1 MSLRLRLTLLYS
13 LLFAALLALFGVI
26 VYLRMSSRL
35 YSSVDDSLRVR
46 AQQITAEQITSATNG
61 SIQLDQSVLDEI
73 AAPGVYVEV
82 LDDDG
87 TPIQKSTN
95 LTSNLPLPTKKASS
109 TTSDALET
117 RRTSNGERVRILYR
131 PIGIPTDPGDRLLV
145 ARSLHQTDAALDTT
159 RNLLIGGGI
168 AVVVVAN
175 VLAYIF
181 SGPALRPIRVATD
194 TASDIEATADFSRRI
209 EGEKQRGEV
218 GDLVRTL
225 NELIAKIEATLDA
238 HRAFLADSSH
248 ELRRPLAVVRGNL
261 EVLRSGAL
269 PAEEREQ
276 VIAETEAESRRMS
289 RILADLLLLSQVDAR
304 LILQRRPADLG
315 DLLRGVGEHEQQ
327 RFRERK
333 IEVDVPETP
342 MRVNVDEQRVSQLF
356 ENLVDNAARYS
367 EPGKPIGVSART
379 NGRYVITEVRD
390 EGPGMSPD
398 EMRHAFERFYR
409 GQDGRRRHRDGSGLG
424 LAIVRHIAQAHGGS
438 VALSSSSDGTVV
450 RVELPLANL

>member
-1 MSLRLRLTLLYS
+1 
-13 LLFAALLALFGVI
+13 
-26 VYLRMSSRL
+26 
-35 YSSVDDSLRVR
+35 
-46 AQQITAEQITSATNG
+46 
-61 SIQLDQSVLDEI
+61 
-73 AAPGVYVEV
+73 VYVEL

-95 LTSNLPLPTKKASS
+95 LTSNLPLPTKKASTS
-109 TTSDALET
+109 TSDALET
-117 RRTSNGERVRILYR
+117 HRTSNGERVRILYR
-131 PIGIPTDPGDRLLV
+131 SEGIPGDPGDRLLV

-168 AVVVVAN
+168 AVLVMAN

-194 TASDIEATADFSRRI
+194 TASDIEATGDFTRRI
-209 EGEKQRGEV
+209 SGERQRGEV

-225 NELIAKIEATLDA
+225 NELIAKVESTLDA

-269 PAEEREQ
+269 PVDEREQ

-289 RILADLLLLSQVDAR
+289 RMLADLLLLSQVDAR
-304 LILQRRPADLG
+304 LILQRRSADLG
-315 DLLRGVGEHEQQ
+315 ELLRQVGEHEQQ

-333 IEVDVPETP
+333 IAMDVPETP

-367 EPGKPIGVSART
+367 EPGRPIELACRA

-390 EGPGMSPD
+390 HGPGMTPD

-409 GQDGRRRHRDGSGLG
+409 GQVGRRRHRDGSGLG
-424 LAIVRHIAQAHGGS
+424 LAIVRHIAEAHGGS